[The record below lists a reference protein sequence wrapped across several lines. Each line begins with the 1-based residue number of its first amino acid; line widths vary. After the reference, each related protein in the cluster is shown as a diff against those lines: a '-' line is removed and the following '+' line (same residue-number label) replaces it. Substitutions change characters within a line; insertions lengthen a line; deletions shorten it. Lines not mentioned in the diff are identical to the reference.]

1 MERMLQ
7 KGDKLSSEYKD
18 FNFESLDA
26 QQKFWIERL
35 SIFSKYRNLVVSR
48 YNGTYISTDI
58 KIMFLDQHSM
68 KIGSGVFYTLE
79 HSRMRH
85 LEALENFAG
94 YASIAGGLFFF
105 RFAYK
110 APMHHKLYKELTFA
124 AILGLGVAQAKCYYH
139 YLRYVDVVNESYDA
153 VKTKFA
159 QMPDE
164 NI

>member
-7 KGDKLSSEYKD
+7 KGDKLSEKYKD
-18 FNFESLDA
+18 FDFESLDA
-26 QQKFWIERL
+26 QQKFWIGRL
-35 SIFSKYRNLVVSR
+35 SFFSKYRNLVVSR

-79 HSRMRH
+79 HSRMRY
-85 LEALENFAG
+85 LEAMENFPG
-94 YASIAGGLFFF
+94 YASIAVGLFFL

-110 APMHHKLYKELTFA
+110 APMHHKLYKELAYA
-124 AILGLGVAQAKCYYH
+124 AILGLGVAQAKTYYH
-139 YLRYVDVVNESYDA
+139 YLKYVDVVNESYDA

-164 NI
+164 SI